1 MIARLRTPAALSFY
15 GCFFAPSAWALQHWI
30 GFSINQARC
39 NGPGRAAAPVDAVT
53 LGALVFAF
61 VLSMAGLAS
70 AALAYTATK
79 GVEEQGPPPASR
91 IHFMA
96 VIGLTI
102 TPLFMCIFLMS
113 GIGTFF
119 LDVCRQS

>member
-39 NGPGRAAAPVDAVT
+39 NGPGRAAPVDAVT
-53 LGALVFAF
+53 LGALVGAF
-61 VLSMAGLAS
+61 VLSVTGLLCAV
-70 AALAYTATK
+70 AAYMATK
-79 GVEEQGPPPASR
+79 EVEEQGPPPASR

-96 VIGLTI
+96 VVGIAI